1 MLPKEGGFKGLRV
14 QYQRDAIGRGVRV
27 TFTYTHANTQT
38 SLKKKRADC
47 SLLFYDS
54 MGYKVQQCEVSY

>member
-27 TFTYTHANTQT
+27 TFTHTHAHMHASKQT
-38 SLKKKRADC
+38 SLK
-47 SLLFYDS
+47 
-54 MGYKVQQCEVSY
+54 MG